1 MYCEKNEGEL
11 HGIQE
16 IRPVYLSYADDRVVH
31 CVLDGYAS
39 LKVRVVLQ
47 CGSLCPYVRQAVA
60 LRNIKGD
67 MRNGGFIPLFKCYYK
82 GGEISE
88 ESGKQEKA
96 E

>member
-1 MYCEKNEGEL
+1 MYCEKMKENCMEYKKYAL
-11 HGIQE
+11 L
-16 IRPVYLSYADDRVVH
+16 YLSYADDRAVH

-67 MRNGGFIPLFKCYYK
+67 MRNGGFIPLFYN
-82 GGEISE
+82 
-88 ESGKQEKA
+88 
-96 E
+96 